1 MRAMAVLDYERPL
14 ELLDLPVP
22 TPGDGEVLVR
32 VRYCGVCYS
41 DVKTVTGHM
50 PYSPTL
56 KLPHVA
62 GHEIAGEVESAGPG
76 TRLHVGQRVA
86 IYNYWACGTCR
97 SCRAG
102 EETVCLNLRG
112 WVGFTSPGGFQEY
125 LVVPEKY
132 ALPLPDSIPD
142 QQAAALSC
150 ATGTSYRAVITRGKV
165 AAGESVLVV
174 GAGGVGL
181 QAIQVA
187 RAAGGRVFAADVDAR
202 KLARARELGATTPPE
217 AAEAAGWLRE
227 RTEGGADLVIEAA
240 GKAESLALAGAA
252 VRLGGRVVMVGYTV
266 GERFPIPSSETVL
279 GEVSYIGSRYV
290 KRDELS
296 RAVELVASGAVTPAL
311 DEIFDLRDANAA
323 MQRLTSGAACGRVVL
338 RVS

>member
-1 MRAMAVLDYERPL
+1 
-14 ELLDLPVP
+14 
-22 TPGDGEVLVR
+22 
-32 VRYCGVCYS
+32 
-41 DVKTVTGHM
+41 M
-50 PYSPTL
+50 PYSPAL

-62 GHEIAGEVESAGPG
+62 GHEIAGVVESAGPS
-76 TRLHVGQRVA
+76 TSLRSGQRVA
-86 IYNYWACGTCR
+86 VYNYWACGTCR

-142 QQAAALSC
+142 EQAAALSC
-150 ATGTSYRAVITRGKV
+150 ATGTSYRAVISRGKV

-202 KLARARELGATTPPE
+202 KLARARELGATTAPE
-217 AAEAAGWLRE
+217 GVETLGWLRD
-227 RTEGGADLVIEAA
+227 RTDAGFDLVIEAA

-252 VRLGGRVVMVGYTV
+252 ARPGGRVVMVGYTV

-290 KRDELS
+290 KRDELA
-296 RAVELVASGAVTPAL
+296 RAVELVASGAVNPAL
-311 DEIFDLRDANAA
+311 DEIFELRDANSA

-338 RVS
+338 HVS